1 MSWREERAVA
11 ILKQAAAASERL
23 KRSDQPSAES
33 DALQAASKLASYTE
47 QERIAQALLEEAAEL
62 GMKHA
67 GAEQLDA
74 RRRRL
79 VGFNRYSL
87 LQARDWVQEYAPSS
101 YAALIK
107 KLEELEEGYLS
118 GEGSRDLTPT
128 WYAVDCDNPS
138 RIRESTK
145 SEAQAVAWQRA
156 GVQVLG
162 LHCPMQVREEDGTY
176 IETYID
182 GSEAEADYRTFDG
195 WRRFFG
201 HPSLIE
207 IDV

>member
-1 MSWREERAVA
+1 MSWRDERAVA

-33 DALQAASKLASYTE
+33 DALQAASKQASYTE

-118 GEGSRDLTPT
+118 CLLYTSPSPRD
-128 WYAVDCDNPS
+128 
-138 RIRESTK
+138 
-145 SEAQAVAWQRA
+145 
-156 GVQVLG
+156 
-162 LHCPMQVREEDGTY
+162 
-176 IETYID
+176 
-182 GSEAEADYRTFDG
+182 
-195 WRRFFG
+195 
-201 HPSLIE
+201 
-207 IDV
+207 